1 MLPSSRGYRRALAG
15 AFIVVAACS
24 APTTRDKSS
33 PPPRAEFLLSSADSA
48 FWVSTTN
55 GRVSVRGVPLVV
67 ARYAGQWYELFAADD
82 DYSFEDALL
91 LGERLYR
98 RSLASGDSTAVLADT
113 VVPRMARLY
122 AKAHPRER
130 PLDPDEDVR
139 ADPSASATAELDILD
154 VLGPYL
160 SYEYHVDVDFP
171 GTGPWHTTRRGVI
184 DLRSGNGQRVRDV
197 FGDSAA
203 TRIAREGRNAFS
215 LVRDSLVGAEG
226 RMTETRRRAAAAIA
240 SAQFDDRSFSL
251 SDMDGSPTVT
261 FTIPGRGEGRAG
273 DGVEL
278 DPITGPGA
286 PWWMDIRLG
295 RPSTD
300 AGGTDRWAHPG
311 YTVVARYDS
320 AGEVASVSLTD
331 STHREWPLT
340 SITAPLHR
348 IDWLD
353 RPTISA
359 AERRELTEAFNA
371 AALYDEGARVA
382 LSPPRRNSAVV
393 PRSGASLLR
402 SEFRVSGLL
411 VHISDLLFAS
421 ANAPRFQDRPRK
433 PARDVRAH
441 DAGTREQ
448 HGTRVRWRD
457 PRDDGQNSGD
467 RRVSTQPRERG
478 HGIDRPRR
486 FSRADSPRRP
496 GRDEGEHQL
505 RRQDIDG
512 SGRPR

>member
-1 MLPSSRGYRRALAG
+1 MLLSSRGNRRALAV
-15 AFIVVAACS
+15 AFALVAACS
-24 APTTRDKSS
+24 APNARDASRLP

-55 GRVSVRGVPLVV
+55 GRVSVRGVPLIV

-91 LGERLYR
+91 LGERVYR
-98 RSLASGDSTAVLADT
+98 RGLARGDSAAVLADT
-113 VVPRMARLY
+113 IVPRLAQLY
-122 AKAHPRER
+122 AKDHPTER
-130 PLDPDEDVR
+130 PLNPDDEVR
-139 ADPSASATAELDILD
+139 ADPSTSATAELDILD

-171 GTGPWHTTRRGVI
+171 GVQPWHTTRRGVI
-184 DLRSGNGQRVRDV
+184 DLRSGTGQRLRDL

-203 TRIAREGRNAFS
+203 TRVAREGRNAFS
-215 LVRDSLVGAEG
+215 LVRDSLVRAEG
-226 RMTETRRRAAAAIA
+226 RLNDTRRRTAVAIA
-240 SAQFDDRSFSL
+240 GAQFDDRSFSL

-261 FTIPGRGEGRAG
+261 FMVPGRAEGRAG

-286 PWWMDIRLG
+286 PWWAEIRDG

-300 AGGTDRWAHPG
+300 ADGTDRWARAG
-311 YTVVARYDS
+311 YTVIARYDS
-320 AGEVASVSLTD
+320 AGEVATVSLTD

-340 SITAPLHR
+340 SMMAPLHR

-353 RPTISA
+353 RPPISA

-382 LSPPRRNSAVV
+382 LWPPRRN
-393 PRSGASLLR
+393 
-402 SEFRVSGLL
+402 
-411 VHISDLLFAS
+411 LLFTTVHA
-421 ANAPRFQDRPRK
+421 RFQDRPRK

-441 DAGTREQ
+441 DARAREQ

-457 PRDDGQNSGD
+457 PGDDGQNGGD
-467 RRVSTQPRERG
+467 RRVSTQPRERRNSL
-478 HGIDRPRR
+478 DRPRR
-486 FSRADSPRRP
+486 LSRADSPRRP
-496 GRDEGEHQL
+496 GRHEGEHQL

>member
-15 AFIVVAACS
+15 AFVIVAACS
-24 APTTRDKSS
+24 APSARDASRL

-55 GRVSVRGVPLVV
+55 GRVSVRGVPLIV

-91 LGERLYR
+91 LGERVYR
-98 RSLASGDSTAVLADT
+98 RALARGDSAAVLADT
-113 VVPRMARLY
+113 IVPRLAGLY
-122 AKAHPRER
+122 AKAHPNER
-130 PLDPDEDVR
+130 PLDPDDEVR
-139 ADPSASATAELDILD
+139 PDPSTSATAELDILD

-171 GTGPWHTTRRGVI
+171 GTQPWHTTRRGVI
-184 DLRSGNGQRVRDV
+184 DLRSGTGERLRDL

-203 TRIAREGRNAFS
+203 TRVAREGRTAFG
-215 LVRDSLVGAEG
+215 LVRDSLVRAEG
-226 RMTETRRRAAAAIA
+226 RLNDTRRRAAAAIA
-240 SAQFDDRSFSL
+240 SAEFDDRSFSL
-251 SDMDGSPTVT
+251 SDIDGSPTVI

-278 DPITGPGA
+278 DPITGPTS
-286 PWWMDIRLG
+286 PWWAEIRDG

-300 AGGTDRWAHPG
+300 ADGTDRWTHPG
-311 YTVVARYDS
+311 YTVIARYDS
-320 AGEVASVSLTD
+320 AGEIATVSLAD

-340 SITAPLHR
+340 SIMAPLHR

-353 RPTISA
+353 RPPISA
-359 AERRELTEAFNA
+359 AERRELTDAFNA

-382 LSPPRRNSAVV
+382 SARPRRNLAVV
-393 PRSGASLLR
+393 PHSGAPRLR
-402 SEFRVSGLL
+402 SEFR
-411 VHISDLLFAS
+411 ISDLLFTTVHA
-421 ANAPRFQDRPRK
+421 RIQDRPRK

-441 DAGTREQ
+441 DARGREQ
-448 HGTRVRWRD
+448 PGPRVRWRD

-478 HGIDRPRR
+478 HGLDRPRR
-486 FSRADSPRRP
+486 LSRADPPRRP
-496 GRDEGEHQL
+496 GRHEGEHQL
-505 RRQDIDG
+505 RRQDVDG

>member
-1 MLPSSRGYRRALAG
+1 MLPSSRGYRRALACVLV
-15 AFIVVAACS
+15 IVAACS
-24 APTTRDKSS
+24 APTNRDRSS
-33 PPPRAEFLLSSADSA
+33 PPPRAEFLLSTADSA
-48 FWVSTTN
+48 FWVSTTG

-98 RSLASGDSTAVLADT
+98 RSLASGDSIAVLADT
-113 VVPRMARLY
+113 IVPRMARLY

-130 PLDPDEDVR
+130 PLEPDEEVR

-171 GTGPWHTTRRGVI
+171 GTDAWHTTRRGVI

-203 TRIAREGRNAFS
+203 TRIAREGESAFG
-215 LVRDSLVGAEG
+215 LVRDSLVRAEG
-226 RMTETRRRAAAAIA
+226 RMTETRRRAAVAIA
-240 SAQFDDRSFSL
+240 SAHFDDRSFSL
-251 SDMDGSPTVT
+251 SDIDGSPTVT

-278 DPITGPGA
+278 DPITASRA
-286 PWWMDIRLG
+286 PWWSDIKDG

-300 AGGTDRWAHPG
+300 ADGTDRWARPG
-311 YTVVARYDS
+311 YTVIARYDS
-320 AGEVASVSLTD
+320 AGEVATVSLAD
-331 STHREWPLT
+331 SMHREWPLT
-340 SITAPLHR
+340 SIAPPLHR

-353 RPTISA
+353 RPAISA
-359 AERRELTEAFNA
+359 AERRELTDAFNA

-382 LSPPRRNSAVV
+382 LRPPRRDLPVV
-393 PRSGASLLR
+393 PRSGASHLR
-402 SEFRVSGLL
+402 SEFHV
-411 VHISDLLFAS
+411 SDLLFAS
-421 ANAPRFQDRPRK
+421 AHALFQNGQRK
-433 PARDVRAH
+433 PARDIRAH
-441 DAGTREQ
+441 DARGREQ
-448 HGTRVRWRD
+448 PGPRVRWRD
-457 PRDDGQNSGD
+457 PRDDGQDRGD

-478 HGIDRPRR
+478 HGVDRPRR
-486 FSRADSPRRP
+486 LSRTDSPRRP
-496 GRDEGEHQL
+496 GRHEGEHQL
-505 RRQDIDG
+505 RRQDVDG